1 MPGLWGNRR
10 ALVAWLALAAI
21 AAGAAPTDRA
31 AAEPGSR
38 SVALATLRG
47 VVERVRDGDTFELE
61 GRAIRLQGVAAPELN
76 DRLGAESREALRQLV
91 AGRTV
96 ACAPDGSR
104 TRGRIV
110 AVCTVDG
117 RDLGAALVAAGLA
130 RDCPRFSGGRYAAL
144 ERAASARGAPITRV
158 YPLPSYCRPD
168 R

>member
-1 MPGLWGNRR
+1 VPGARGNRGTR
-10 ALVAWLALAAI
+10 VAWFVLAA
-21 AAGAAPTDRA
+21 AVTGVATADTV
-31 AAEPGSR
+31 AESPPR
-38 SVALATLRG
+38 VDTRRIFVG
-47 VVERVRDGDTFELE
+47 VVERVRDGDTLELE
-61 GRAIRLQGVAAPELN
+61 GQAIRLQGVAAPELR
-76 DRLGAESREALRQLV
+76 DPLGPESREALRQLV

-96 ACAPDGSR
+96 ACVPDGSR

-110 AVCTVDG
+110 AICTVDG

-144 ERAASARGAPITRV
+144 ERAAAARGAPIGRV